1 MRREVPV
8 LRTTQ
13 TDPSLYPL
21 DLYGFAEALGDAEAE
36 SLRRLRS
43 LVERELLPVLA
54 DHWERG
60 EFPDAIIAP
69 IIALDL
75 MDPNRDDGRTSPLY
89 PGFRTF
95 ELARADASLASFY
108 NAQAGLFRTAV
119 GVGGSPQQVDE
130 WDPLIRSWTMTGTF
144 ALTEPD
150 HGSDIARGL
159 STSCRRVGN
168 TWSIT
173 GRKRWIGGAAAM
185 QKIVVF
191 ARDVADGE
199 VKAFVVPSDADGVRL
214 TKITGKVS
222 LRILQNFDIDLNDVR
237 VDDEWRLGGIASFRD
252 VAVCLRRMRGDVAWL
267 ATGAAYGALEAA
279 RRYVSVREQFGAP
292 ISSYQLVQEKLASM
306 TAEVTACLGLVVGLT
321 RRQAQGVYRDE
332 DSALAKLFTA
342 RAVRSVTAQARDL
355 CGGNGI
361 TLETDVAR
369 FHADAEA
376 IYSYEG
382 SDTIN
387 ALVLGR
393 AVTGRSAFTR
403 TMGGPGDIPLAVRP

>member
-1 MRREVPV
+1 V
-8 LRTTQ
+8 Q
-13 TDPSLYPL
+13 KDSGLYPL
-21 DLYGFAEALGDAEAE
+21 DLYGFADALPDAEAE
-36 SLRRLRS
+36 TLRRLRT
-43 LVERELLPVLA
+43 LLERELFPVLA
-54 DHWERG
+54 ENWERG
-60 EFPDAIIAP
+60 EFPDEIIAP

-75 MDPNRDDGRTSPLY
+75 MDPNRDDGRTSALY
-89 PGFRTF
+89 SGFRTF
-95 ELARADASLASFY
+95 ELARADASLATFH
-108 NAQAGLFRTAV
+108 NAHAGLFRTAV
-119 GVGGSPQQVDE
+119 EIGGSPQQVEE
-130 WDPLIRSWTMTGTF
+130 WDPLIRDWKMTGTF

-159 STSCRRVGN
+159 ATSCRRDGD

-199 VKAFVVPSDADGVRL
+199 VKAFVIPSDADGMRL

-222 LRILQNFDIDLNDVR
+222 LRIMQNFDIDMDGVQ
-237 VDDEWRLGGIASFRD
+237 VEDEWRLGGIASFRD
-252 VAVCLRRMRGDVAWL
+252 VAACLRRMRSDVAWL
-267 ATGAAYGALEAA
+267 ATGTVYGALEAA

-292 ISSYQLVQEKLASM
+292 IGSYQLVQEKLASM

-321 RRQAQGVYRDE
+321 RRQAQGIYRDE

-361 TLETDVAR
+361 TLDSDVAR

-376 IYSYEG
+376 IYSFEG
-382 SDTIN
+382 TDTIN

-393 AVTGRSAFTR
+393 ALTGRSAFTR
-403 TMGGPGDIPLAVRP
+403 TKGKTGMTAIDKRQ